1 MSEDNGDAAPEAFGP
16 DASIEARLDTIHQT
30 LATLQA
36 RIDALVTSTTTYRSA
51 LTDRLTEYADL
62 VSRLARSQTTDL
74 ERVTTRIDGLLDQ
87 GATGAATDDA
97 TEVLTEVREALLDVA
112 SGEVVG
118 ALWDEL
124 REARSAID
132 TLVARAPQAAA
143 ATDGDSGTAEAVSA
157 LVADVAAL
165 RSELSEGLVVEPSES
180 LAGTVDQLGVDLAAV
195 NGEVRTLRTGVEDI
209 IGRLDEGLV
218 LADELAPPAA
228 AATAPELGDQFAVLR
243 DQVTTE
249 FDNLRQLLTGL
260 ADRPDTPPAPETPQE
275 VEVDI
280 DLTPITDLLEQV
292 RTDLAELPSRIEV
305 DLPETT
311 SEAPSTYATVD
322 PDTIDLLRE
331 EIRAA
336 GGVSEEVIGAIR
348 NDLVALRRRIKLR
361 AEGEIFTEDQL
372 DFIAES
378 VARKLGE

>member
-16 DASIEARLDTIHQT
+16 DASIEGRLDSIHQT
-30 LATLQA
+30 LGTLQA
-36 RIDALVTSTTTYRSA
+36 RVDALVTSTTTYRSA

-62 VSRLARSQTTDL
+62 VSTLARSQTSDL

-87 GATGAATDDA
+87 GATGGTSADA
-97 TEVLTEVREALLDVA
+97 TEVLAEVREALLDVA

-118 ALWDEL
+118 ALWDEV

-132 TLVARAPQAAA
+132 TLVARTPQAAGQ
-143 ATDGDSGTAEAVSA
+143 TDGDNGTAATVSA
-157 LVADVAAL
+157 LAADVAAL
-165 RSELSEGLVVEPSES
+165 RSELSDGLVVEPSES
-180 LAGTVDQLGVDLAAV
+180 LAD
-195 NGEVRTLRTGVEDI
+195 EVRILRTGVEDI

-228 AATAPELGDQFAVLR
+228 AAAPTPELGDQLAGLR
-243 DQVTTE
+243 DHVNTE
-249 FDNLRQLLTGL
+249 FDNVRQLLAGL
-260 ADRPDTPPAPETPQE
+260 VDRAEAPPAPETPQE

-292 RTDLAELPSRIEV
+292 RADLADLPARIELDVPGPTV
-305 DLPETT
+305 DT
-311 SEAPSTYATVD
+311 SSSYATVD

-331 EIRAA
+331 EIRSA
-336 GGVSEEVIGAIR
+336 GGVSEGVIGAVR

-361 AEGEIFTEDQL
+361 AEGEIFSDDQL
-372 DFIAES
+372 ELIAES
-378 VARKLGE
+378 VARRLAE